1 MRRATIEDLKLEAW
15 LRDRNS
21 DQIKWKTKDGSLIS
35 IKDLSNSHLNNILNM
50 LEREAL
56 FMEALESIGDL
67 DF

>member
-1 MRRATIEDLKLEAW
+1 MRRATIEDLKKEAW
-15 LRDRNS
+15 LRERNS

-35 IKDLSNSHLNNILNM
+35 IKDLSDSHLNNILNM

-56 FMEALESIGDL
+56 FMEALGSIGDM

>member
-15 LRDRNS
+15 LRERNS

-35 IKDLSNSHLNNILNM
+35 IKDLSDSHLNNILNM
-50 LEREAL
+50 LEREVL
-56 FMEALESIGDL
+56 FMEALGSIGDL

>member
-15 LRDRNS
+15 LRERNS

-35 IKDLSNSHLNNILNM
+35 IKDLSDSHLNSILNM

-56 FMEALESIGDL
+56 FMEALGSIGDL

>member
-15 LRDRNS
+15 LRERNS

-35 IKDLSNSHLNNILNM
+35 IKDLSDSHLNNILNM
-50 LEREAL
+50 LEGEAL
-56 FMEALESIGDL
+56 FMEALGSIGDL

>member
-15 LRDRNS
+15 LRERNS

-35 IKDLSNSHLNNILNM
+35 IKDLSDSHLNNILNM

-56 FMEALESIGDL
+56 FMEALGSIGDL

>member
-15 LRDRNS
+15 LRERNS

-35 IKDLSNSHLNNILNM
+35 IKDLSDSHLNNILNM

>member
-15 LRDRNS
+15 LRERNS

-35 IKDLSNSHLNNILNM
+35 IKDLSDSHLNNILNM

-56 FMEALESIGDL
+56 FMEALESIGDM